1 VSREFDVVI
10 VGAGPVGSVMAA
22 LLVVRHLAAPGR
34 VAVVAE
40 RIASSPAAIEA
51 ASAEAASAEAAS
63 AEAAGRG
70 SSVRV
75 PWDLRVF
82 ALSRA
87 SQRLLQLCGVWGHL
101 PSAFRYPY
109 ERMCVWD
116 ASGAPQGRGSLTFDC
131 AELGEPDLGF
141 IVDGRALQESCVQAA
156 GAAGAVLIEA
166 GLQSVEATEPGVR
179 IVLGDGR
186 EIGARLVIAAD
197 GAGSKTRELLG
208 IATAGHAY
216 HQDALVA
223 HVRTAEPH
231 RGTAWQRFL
240 PTGPLAFLPLSDGRS
255 SIVWSVIREEADRL
269 RALDAQGFAAAV
281 LGASGGVL
289 GDIELTTPVA
299 RFPIHLQ
306 YALDY
311 VRPRA
316 VLVGD
321 AAHAVHPMAG
331 QGLNLGLLDCASLA
345 EALGE
350 AGAAGTLG
358 DQGPLRRYE
367 RRRKSENLITA
378 AALDGLERLFSSSN
392 PGVARLRTAGLG
404 AVGSLAFVKRRLARR
419 ALGIHGDVPA
429 FVRAQSF

>member
-1 VSREFDVVI
+1 MSREFDVVI

-22 LLVVRHLAAPGR
+22 LLVARKVAAPGR

-40 RIASSPAAIEA
+40 RISSPPAATAAPTAASSEPAGA
-51 ASAEAASAEAAS
+51 
-63 AEAAGRG
+63 G
-70 SSVRV
+70 SSAWI

-87 SQRLLQLCGVWGHL
+87 SQRLLQLCGAWRHL
-101 PSAFRYPY
+101 PSALVFPY

-116 ASGAPQGRGSLTFDC
+116 ESGAPQGRGSLTFDC

-156 GAAGAVLIEA
+156 GAAGAVLVEA
-166 GLQSVEATEPGVR
+166 ALQSVEATERGVR
-179 IVLGDGR
+179 IALGDGR
-186 EIGARLVIAAD
+186 ELGARLLIAAD
-197 GAGSKTRELLG
+197 GAGSRTRELLG

-231 RGTAWQRFL
+231 RSTAWQRFL
-240 PTGPLAFLPLSDGRS
+240 STGPLAFLPLSDGRS
-255 SIVWSVIREEADRL
+255 SIVWSTTREESEHL
-269 RALDAQGFAAAV
+269 RALDAEGFAAAV
-281 LGASGGVL
+281 LAASGGAL

-299 RFPIHLQ
+299 SFPIHLQ

-321 AAHAVHPMAG
+321 AAHAVHPLAG

-345 EALGE
+345 EALE
-350 AGAAGTLG
+350 AAGGAGSLG
-358 DQGPLRRYE
+358 DHGPLRRYE

-392 PGVARLRTAGLG
+392 PGVARLRAAGLG
-404 AVGSLAFVKRRLARR
+404 AVGSLSFVKRRLARR

-429 FVRAQSF
+429 FVKAQSS